1 MIKVDA
7 VLVYHDV
14 ALHHYFL
21 KTVGESLA
29 KILQVMIAYD
39 EVDSSVQPVK
49 HLCPFV
55 CTSKTEITKMKH
67 VIVHTDNAVPIGN
80 QCFIHIISIL
90 EWPIAIPYYIRV
102 IEVGV

>member
-39 EVDSSVQPVK
+39 EVDFSVQPVK
-49 HLCPFV
+49 YLCPFCSTTEAKV
-55 CTSKTEITKMKH
+55 SKVKDI
-67 VIVHTDNAVPIGN
+67 IVPTDNTIPIGY
-80 QCFIHIISIL
+80 QYFIHIFNTL
-90 EWPIAIPYYIRV
+90 EWAIAEPYDIRM